1 MRGVSGAMFLGVAAC
16 AAPCPLAPS
25 IFLFI
30 KEKNDKHDG
39 SRGVA
44 GCVYAQSQASGARG
58 CGAVPGMRKGFEM
71 AKCDPRLY
79 WMGEAQETAEDLID
93 VIEALCAMCAAAG
106 IDFEPYLLQVLGAI
120 AGWLEI

>member
-1 MRGVSGAMFLGVAAC
+1 MRGEGGATFAAL
-16 AAPCPLAPS
+16 AAGNAPCPLAPS

-44 GCVYAQSQASGARG
+44 GCVYAQSRPCGARG
-58 CGAVPGMRKGFEM
+58 FGAAPGVRKGYEM
-71 AKCDPRLY
+71 GVSDPRLY
-79 WMGEAQETAEDLID
+79 WMNEAQETVDDLVG

-106 IDFEPYLLQVLGAI
+106 IDYDPYLAQVLFVI
-120 AGWLEI
+120 LDYLEL